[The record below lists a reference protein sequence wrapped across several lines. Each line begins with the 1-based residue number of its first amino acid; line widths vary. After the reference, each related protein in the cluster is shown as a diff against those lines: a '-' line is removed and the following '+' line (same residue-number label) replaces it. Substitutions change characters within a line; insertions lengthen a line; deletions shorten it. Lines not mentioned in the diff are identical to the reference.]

1 MEWVGKAVR
10 KEIEGVGLCSGTVR
24 SHDSSRNFEN
34 GVTEV
39 SESADLAMGEGGSQA
54 EQPRAGRRRTG
65 TRSRGEII
73 SSEVNV
79 MRNVDLNDDG
89 VAEDDSR
96 VSDDCFGGN
105 VDLNCGPVEKTTLG
119 LDLNRAFDLS
129 TGLDLN
135 LNDGLGLVN
144 VSIDYEEGSSVKRR
158 GFIDLNMDARC
169 DLSPHKEVGGFDLN
183 LEVNMQDD
191 EQGIQNSLEG
201 GECKEVHVAEV
212 SSVQLFEEIGKQD
225 VVSLQDLNTPER
237 DLEHE
242 AKTVVESLSDR
253 EEYTSGRRKR
263 RKASVNPKF
272 TSQPRLRRSA
282 RRPLARF
289 SNTACL
295 ADEVSPSP
303 SVSSLTEEKTWVV
316 EGKAAEDLSVPPPKA
331 ELPPSSRVLNLDGLP
346 ILNVFSVY
354 SCLRSFSALL
364 FLSPFELED
373 FVEALRCMSP
383 SLLFDSIHVS
393 VLQILRKH
401 LENLVAEGD
410 WAAIACLRYEY
421 FSLFSVIWT

>member
-34 GVTEV
+34 GLTEV

-54 EQPRAGRRRTG
+54 KQPRVGRRRTR

-73 SSEVNV
+73 TSEVI
-79 MRNVDLNDDG
+79 NDDG
-89 VAEDDSR
+89 VGEES
-96 VSDDCFGGN
+96 CFGGN
-105 VDLNCGPVEKTTLG
+105 VDLNCGPVEATTTLG
-119 LDLNRAFDLS
+119 LDLNRAFDLT
-129 TGLDLN
+129 TGLDLDLN
-135 LNDGLGLVN
+135 LNEGLGLVN
-144 VSIDYEEGSSVKRR
+144 VSIDYEEGSRVKRR

-169 DLSPHKEVGGFDLN
+169 DLSPRKEGGGFDLN
-183 LEVNMQDD
+183 LEANMDNNDIVQETNMQGQQ
-191 EQGIQNSLEG
+191 ETE
-201 GECKEVHVAEV
+201 EYKEVHVAEV

-225 VVSLQDLNTPER
+225 VVSPQDLNTPESNGAEQ
-237 DLEHE
+237 DLDHD
-242 AKTVVESLSDR
+242 AKT
-253 EEYTSGRRKR
+253 
-263 RKASVNPKF
+263 
-272 TSQPRLRRSA
+272 PRLRRSA
-282 RRPLARF
+282 RRALARF
-289 SNTACL
+289 SSSSAITACL

-331 ELPPSSRVLNLDGLP
+331 DT
-346 ILNVFSVY
+346 
-354 SCLRSFSALL
+354 LL

-373 FVEALRCMSP
+373 FVESLRCMSP

-410 WAAIACLRYEY
+410 PSAIACLR
-421 FSLFSVIWT
+421 SLDWDMLDVVNYPLLWSNTYCFLVLRTTLEWI